1 MGRGV
6 SMTVAGEAEEAGAVR
21 VEAVAVGDVVTTE
34 IAKVAPHAREE
45 DTGSEEI
52 TTTSE
57 M

>member
-1 MGRGV
+1 
-6 SMTVAGEAEEAGAVR
+6 MTVAGEAEEAGAVR

>member
-1 MGRGV
+1 MARGV
-6 SMTVAGEAEEAGAVR
+6 SMTVAGEAEEAAAVT
-21 VEAVAVGDVVTTE
+21 VEAVAVEDVATME

-45 DTGSEEI
+45 DTGNEEI